1 MKILFFNLNYARNDF
16 NGILDF
22 IKNDFDVLCFQE
34 INGEIK
40 REIDNILVDYE
51 CGFISKELGESGSF
65 NIATYINK
73 KFNNFSFEI
82 LEDNLSETTPAVFL
96 EVEDGNSKY
105 NILNFHGQPKP
116 GTKLDTK
123 EREEASKR
131 IIDFM
136 KEKSGEKIIGGDFNL
151 LPNTQ
156 SILAFENSGYKNLIK
171 EFNIKTTRNNNAW
184 KHYEDKQLFA
194 DYVFVSKNLKIKKF
208 EVIENEISDHLPIIL
223 EI

>member
-1 MKILFFNLNYARNDF
+1 MKILFFNLNYARNKF

-22 IKNDFDVLCFQE
+22 IRNDFDVLCFQE

-40 REIDNILVDYE
+40 SEIDSILVDYE
-51 CGFISKELGESGSF
+51 CGFISKELGEFGSF
-65 NIATYINK
+65 NLATYINK

-136 KEKSGEKIIGGDFNL
+136 KEKSAEKIIGGDIF
-151 LPNTQ
+151 
-156 SILAFENSGYKNLIK
+156 I
-171 EFNIKTTRNNNAW
+171 
-184 KHYEDKQLFA
+184 
-194 DYVFVSKNLKIKKF
+194 
-208 EVIENEISDHLPIIL
+208 
-223 EI
+223 

>member
-51 CGFISKELGESGSF
+51 CGFISKELGEFGSF

-131 IIDFM
+131 IIDFI

>member
-1 MKILFFNLNYARNDF
+1 L
-16 NGILDF
+16 
-22 IKNDFDVLCFQE
+22 
-34 INGEIK
+34 
-40 REIDNILVDYE
+40 
-51 CGFISKELGESGSF
+51 
-65 NIATYINK
+65 
-73 KFNNFSFEI
+73 KF
-82 LEDNLSETTPAVFL
+82 L
-96 EVEDGNSKY
+96 
-105 NILNFHGQPKP
+105 GQPKP

-208 EVIENEISDHLPIIL
+208 EVIENEISDHLPLIL
-223 EI
+223 TI